1 MDCNPNPSNSQP
13 NSISLHINFSIMPR
27 TRLIANEY
35 LGSETMII
43 EENPVF
49 VVQGDEEL
57 GYELSYIEDDIEEPG
72 YNIEENGDIEEDISD
87 DLGYLKYCM
96 FMNILFNK
104 IFKRQSDQYIS
115 QIGSSIAN
123 WLCVTTTIFTI
134 LKLSTDFSSPR
145 IIFIEIIILCLVI
158 GSLQFSDMFSNRLAT
173 QTSGIETR
181 IGGIETQMSGIKT
194 QIGELETQ
202 IGGLETRMGGLETRM
217 GGLETQMGEFKEQV
231 KSGFETIIEIIQQQQ
246 QPQQYHEDRED
257 LIEY

>member
-1 MDCNPNPSNSQP
+1 
-13 NSISLHINFSIMPR
+13 MPR

-35 LGSETMII
+35 LGSETMVI

-49 VVQGDEEL
+49 VAQGDEEL
-57 GYELSYIEDDIEEPG
+57 GYELSYIEGDIEESG
-72 YNIEENGDIEEDISD
+72 YNIEEIEEDISD

-115 QIGSSIAN
+115 QIGSLISS
-123 WLCVTTTIFTI
+123 WLCVTTIIFTI
-134 LKLSTDFSSPR
+134 LKLSTDLSSPR

-181 IGGIETQMSGIKT
+181 IGGIETR
-194 QIGELETQ
+194 IGGLETRMGGIETR

>member
-1 MDCNPNPSNSQP
+1 
-13 NSISLHINFSIMPR
+13 MPR

-57 GYELSYIEDDIEEPG
+57 GYELSYIEGDIEEPG
-72 YNIEENGDIEEDISD
+72 YNIEENGDIEEYISD

-115 QIGSSIAN
+115 QIGSSIVN

-181 IGGIETQMSGIKT
+181 IS
-194 QIGELETQ
+194 
-202 IGGLETRMGGLETRM
+202 GLETRMGGIETRIGGLETRI
-217 GGLETQMGEFKEQV
+217 GGLETQMGEFKEQMGEFKDQV